1 MDQDQ
6 QRQAAAEAAATL
18 VENGMV
24 VGLGTGSTAAHFIA
38 ALIRRVRDEGLDI
51 TAIPTSVR
59 SEEQARAGGIRLV
72 TFAEVKQVD
81 LTVDGADQ
89 IQPGSLNLVKGLGG
103 ALLRE
108 KIVAA
113 TSRRLVIIAD
123 ASKLVDRLGGKVPVP
138 VEVIPFGWETTATRI
153 VALGCVPVLR
163 MAKDNGQPLRT
174 DGGNLILD
182 CAFPPLDDPEGLE
195 KALSQTVGV
204 VENGLFI
211 GLADTALVA
220 NADGVT
226 TLTRG

>member
-6 QRQAAAEAAATL
+6 HRQAAAEAAAAL

-59 SEEQARAGGIRLV
+59 SEAQARAGGIRLV
-72 TFAEVKQVD
+72 TFATVKQVD

-89 IQPGSLNLVKGLGG
+89 IQPGTLDLVKGLGG

-123 ASKLVDRLGGKVPVP
+123 ASKLVDRLGGRVPVP

-153 VALGCVPVLR
+153 AALGGVPVLR
-163 MAKDNGQPLRT
+163 WGKDSDQPVRT

-182 CAFPPLDDPEGLE
+182 CAFPPLDDPAELE

-220 NADGVT
+220 DAKGVK
-226 TLTRG
+226 RYDR